1 MSASRSAKVRWH
13 YLAALLPAG
22 LFALLAVSLPATAAH
37 QVLRWEIDWVPALGV
52 DLALRLD
59 GLSMLFGLVIT
70 AAGAIISVYSGAYLG
85 PHRYAGRYQ
94 VLLQSFMLAMLGLVM
109 ADNLILLFV
118 FWELTTFTS
127 FLLIGFTHDQ
137 SEARESAR
145 QALFVTGAGGLA
157 MLAGFVLIGSL
168 AGTYSLTEL
177 LSRGDILR
185 QTPLYPAI
193 FILVL
198 AGAFTK
204 SAQFPFHFWLPNAMT
219 APTPISAFL
228 HSATMVK
235 AGIYLLA
242 RLHPVLSGPPAWT
255 ITLTSFGALTALTG
269 ALLAFG
275 QTDMKRILAYT
286 TLMALG
292 MLTLFLGGTHTAA
305 LVAALTFF
313 LVHALYKSALFL
325 VVGILDHET
334 GTRRLDAVRGLA
346 RAMPG
351 TAAAAAAAAMSMAG
365 FPLFFGFIGKE
376 IMYDGALS
384 MDFMPGSVT
393 LVAVSANTL
402 MTAVAGI
409 LFVRPFLGKA
419 PQGQVPVHEA
429 AAPLFAG
436 PLLLGGTGILFG
448 IIPWWVA
455 RWLVQP
461 AVHAL
466 GHDGPPLAAHLFHG
480 WNMPLLL
487 SIVTL
492 SVGVL
497 CYVGR
502 SVITRF
508 LRRWLAA
515 CPLTGDAVYQ
525 GALQGVQWSGRL
537 PTGLLQNGSLHRYLF
552 IVMATFV
559 GLGIWRLAAGGQP
572 PIWGGIPSLA
582 YREWLLVGLEAV
594 AVAAVVVTQKRL
606 VAISS
611 LGVVGAGLALIF
623 LMFGAPDVALTQL
636 LVETL
641 TVIIVAVVLLRLPD
655 LQSRECGDRPV
666 RIVDGLLALAAGT
679 VVAVMLLNA
688 TTPPL
693 DRDVTA
699 YYEQYSLLAAHGRNI
714 VNVILVDFRALD
726 TLGEITVV
734 ALAGLAAF
742 ALIRRERHRKGGQK
756 WEP

>member
-1 MSASRSAKVRWH
+1 MKATPSSHARWH

-22 LFALLAVSLPATAAH
+22 LFVLLATGLLGTAAG
-37 QVLRWEIDWVPALGV
+37 QVRHWEIDWVPTLGV
-52 DLALRLD
+52 TLALRLD

-70 AAGAIISVYSGAYLG
+70 AVGTIVTVYSGAYLG
-85 PHRYAGRYQ
+85 EHPHSGRYQ
-94 VLLQSFMLAMLGLVM
+94 VLLQAFMLAMLGLVL

-118 FWELTTFTS
+118 FWEVTTFTS
-127 FLLIGFTHDQ
+127 FLLIGFTHGAAD
-137 SEARESAR
+137 ARESAR

-157 MLAGFVLIGSL
+157 MLAGFILIGQS
-168 AGTYSLTEL
+168 AGTYSLTAML
-177 LSRGDILR
+177 TQGDDLTR
-185 QTPLYPAI
+185 SARYPVMLA
-193 FILVL
+193 LVL

-242 RLHPVLSGPPAWT
+242 RLHPVLAGPPAWT
-255 ITLTSFGALTALTG
+255 ITLTLFGALTALTG
-269 ALLAFG
+269 AVLAYG
-275 QTDMKRILAYT
+275 QTDLKRVLAYT

-305 LVAALTFF
+305 LVAAATFF
-313 LVHALYKSALFL
+313 LVHAIYKSALFL

-334 GTRRLDAVRGLA
+334 GTRQLDAVRGLV
-346 RAMPG
+346 RTMPWTAAA
-351 TAAAAAAAAMSMAG
+351 TAAAALSMAG
-365 FPLFFGFIGKE
+365 FPLFFGFVGKE

-384 MDFMPGSVT
+384 MDFMPGPVT
-393 LVAVSANTL
+393 AAAVAANTL

-409 LFVRPFLGKA
+409 LFVRPFLGPA
-419 PQGQVPVHEA
+419 TNGQAAHEA
-429 AAPLFAG
+429 PAVMFGG

-461 AVHAL
+461 AVRAISR
-466 GHDGPPLAAHLFHG
+466 DGSPVTLSLFHG
-480 WNMPLLL
+480 LSVPLLL

-492 SVGVL
+492 SVGVV
-497 CYVGR
+497 CYLGR
-502 SVITRF
+502 GRIGKLVS
-508 LRRWLAA
+508 WAA
-515 CPLTGDAVYQ
+515 RHWPLPLDAVYQ
-525 GALQGVQWSGRL
+525 ACLGGVQSIGRFQ
-537 PTGLLQNGSLHRYLF
+537 TRWLQSGSLHRYLF
-552 IVMATFV
+552 VVMATFV
-559 GLGIWRLAAGGQP
+559 GLITWALAVGGQRLTM
-572 PIWGGIPSLA
+572 GSFPSIGLRDGLLA
-582 YREWLLVGLEAV
+582 GLIA
-594 AVAAVVVTQKRL
+594 AAVVAVVATRIRL
-606 VAISS
+606 VAIAA

-623 LMFGAPDVALTQL
+623 LIYGAPDVALTQL

-655 LQSRECGDRPV
+655 LRSRECGDRPV
-666 RIVDGLLALAAGT
+666 RIADGLLALAAGT
-679 VVAVMLLNA
+679 AVAAVLINA
-688 TTPPL
+688 TAAPL
-693 DRDVTA
+693 DRTVTA
-699 YYEQYSLLAAHGRNI
+699 FYEQQSLAAAYGRNI

-734 ALAGLAAF
+734 ALAGLAAY
-742 ALIRRERHRKGGQK
+742 ALIRRGRRRRGGT

>member
-1 MSASRSAKVRWH
+1 MSAPKGARVRWH
-13 YLAALLPAG
+13 YLAAILPAG
-22 LFALLAVSLPATAAH
+22 LFALLAACLPATAAH

-52 DLALRLD
+52 ALALRLD

-70 AAGAIISVYSGAYLG
+70 AAGAIVSIYSGAYLG
-85 PHRYAGRYQ
+85 GHRDTGRYQ
-94 VLLQSFMLAMLGLVM
+94 VLLQSFMLAMLGLVL

-127 FLLIGFTHDQ
+127 FLLIGFGHAQT
-137 SEARESAR
+137 EARESAR

-157 MLAGFVLIGSL
+157 MLAGFVLIGSV

-177 LSRGDILR
+177 LSRGDLLR
-185 QTPLYPAI
+185 RAPLYPAI

-242 RLHPVLSGPPAWT
+242 RLHPVLSGPPVWT
-255 ITLTSFGALTALTG
+255 VTLTSVGAVTALAG

-292 MLTLFLGGTHTAA
+292 MLTLFLGGM
-305 LVAALTFF
+305 
-313 LVHALYKSALFL
+313 HALYKSALFL

-384 MDFMPGSVT
+384 MDFMPGIVI

-409 LFVRPFLGKA
+409 LFVRPFLGKT
-419 PQGQVPVHEA
+419 PPGQVPVHEA
-429 AAPLFAG
+429 PAPLFVG

-461 AVHAL
+461 AVHVL
-466 GHDGPPLAAHLFHG
+466 GHDGPPLAAHLLHG

-492 SVGVL
+492 TVGVL
-497 CYVGR
+497 CYAGR
-502 SVITRF
+502 SIIAGL
-508 LRRWLAA
+508 LRRIMAL
-515 CPLTGDAVYQ
+515 CPLSGDRVYQ

-537 PTGLLQNGSLHRYLF
+537 QTGLLQNGSLHRYLF
-552 IVMATFV
+552 VIMATFV
-559 GLGIWRLAAGGQP
+559 GLGTWRLAVGGLAPNLETLP
-572 PIWGGIPSLA
+572 PLA
-582 YREWLLVGLEAV
+582 YREWLLVGLEAA
-594 AVAAVVVTQKRL
+594 AVASVVVTQKRL

-623 LMFGAPDVALTQL
+623 LMYGAPDVALTQL

-655 LQSRECGDRPV
+655 LQARECGDRPV
-666 RIVDGLLALAAGT
+666 RVVDGLLALAAGT

-688 TTPPL
+688 TQPPL

-742 ALIRRERHRKGGQK
+742 ALIRRERQGKGGR
-756 WEP
+756 

>member
-1 MSASRSAKVRWH
+1 MTGPSSPNARLH

-22 LFALLAVSLPATAAH
+22 LFMLLATALPDTAAG
-37 QVLRWEIDWVPALGV
+37 QVLRGHFNWVASLGV
-52 DLALRLD
+52 TLALRLD

-70 AAGAIISVYSGAYLG
+70 GVGVLVSVFSGAYLG
-85 PHRYAGRYQ
+85 GHPHSGRYQ
-94 VLLQSFMLAMLGLVM
+94 VLLQSFMLSMLGLVL

-127 FLLIGFTHDQ
+127 FLLIGFEHEHGD
-137 SEARESAR
+137 ARESAR

-157 MLAGFVLIGSL
+157 MLAGFVMIGQV

-177 LSRGDILR
+177 LAQGDRLVR
-185 QTPLYPAI
+185 TPLYPAI
-193 FILVL
+193 LVLIL

-235 AGIYLLA
+235 AGVYLLA
-242 RLHPVLSGPPAWT
+242 RLHPMMAGPPAWT
-255 ITLTSFGALTALTG
+255 VVLTLFGAVTALTG
-269 ALLAFG
+269 AILAFG
-275 QTDMKRILAYT
+275 QTDLKRVLAYT

-334 GTRRLDAVRGLA
+334 GTRQLDAVRGLRA
-346 RAMPG
+346 AMPW
-351 TAAAAAAAAMSMAG
+351 TAAAALAAALSMAG

-384 MDFMPGSVT
+384 MDFMPGAVT
-393 LVAVSANTL
+393 TVAVGANTL

-409 LFVRPFLGKA
+409 LFVRPLLGSPVHA
-419 PQGQVPVHEA
+419 APVHEA
-429 AAPLFAG
+429 PAALFCG

-448 IIPWWVA
+448 IIPWWVDT
-455 RWLVQP
+455 WLVRP

-466 GHDGPPLAAHLFHG
+466 GHDGSPVALSLFHG
-480 WNMPLLL
+480 LSLPLLL
-487 SIVTL
+487 SILTL
-492 SVGVL
+492 SVGL
-497 CYVGR
+497 GCY
-502 SVITRF
+502 
-508 LRRWLAA
+508 LARRAIARLVFRWDQLW
-515 CPLTGDAVYQ
+515 PLTLDAVYE
-525 GALQGVQWSGRL
+525 GALHGIQLVGRWQ
-537 PTGLLQNGSLHRYLF
+537 TRWLQNGSLHRYLF
-552 IVMATFV
+552 TIMAFFV
-559 GLGIWRLAAGGQP
+559 GLCTWSLVSDGQWP
-572 PIWGGIPSLA
+572 MLGSLPA
-582 YREWLLVGLEAV
+582 LTYGEWLLVGLEAA
-594 AVAAVVVTQKRL
+594 AVAAVVATGKRL

-623 LMFGAPDVALTQL
+623 LLYGAPDVALTQL

-655 LQSRECGDRPV
+655 LHSRECGDRPV
-666 RIVDGLLALAAGT
+666 RVADGLLALAAGT
-679 VVAVMLLNA
+679 VVAVMLINA
-688 TTPPL
+688 TAVPL
-693 DRDVTA
+693 DRSVTA
-699 YYEQYSLLAAHGRNI
+699 FYEQQSLVAAHGRNI

-734 ALAGLAAF
+734 ALAGLSAY
-742 ALIRRERHRKGGQK
+742 ALIRRERKMRGGP
-756 WEP
+756 WGR

>member
-1 MSASRSAKVRWH
+1 MKASLPDHSRWH
-13 YLAALLPAG
+13 FLAALLPAG
-22 LFALLAVSLPATAAH
+22 LFVLLAAGLGSSAAGEVRVWH
-37 QVLRWEIDWVPALGV
+37 LDWIPALGV
-52 DLALRLD
+52 TLSLRLD

-70 AAGAIISVYSGAYLG
+70 AAGTIVTLYSGAYLG
-85 PHRYAGRYQ
+85 GHPHSGRYQ
-94 VLLQSFMLAMLGLVM
+94 VLLQSFMVAMLGLVL

-127 FLLIGFTHDQ
+127 FLLIGFEHKQTD
-137 SEARESAR
+137 ARESAR

-157 MLAGFVLIGSL
+157 MLAGFVLIGQA
-168 AGTYSLTEL
+168 AGTYSITEL
-177 LSRGDILR
+177 LARGDGLTRAARYPVILG
-185 QTPLYPAI
+185 
-193 FILVL
+193 LVL

-242 RLHPVLSGPPAWT
+242 RLHPVLAGPPAWT
-255 ITLTSFGALTALTG
+255 MTLTLFGAVTALTG
-269 ALLAFG
+269 AVLAFG
-275 QTDMKRILAYT
+275 QTDLKRVLAYT

-305 LVAALTFF
+305 LVAAMTFF

-334 GTRRLDAVRGLA
+334 GTRQLDAVRGLW
-346 RAMPG
+346 RAMPW
-351 TAAAAAAAAMSMAG
+351 TAAATLAAALSMAG

-384 MDFMPGSVT
+384 MDYMPGPVT
-393 LVAVSANTL
+393 AAAVTANTL

-409 LFVRPFLGKA
+409 LFVRPFLGRRH
-419 PQGQVPVHEA
+419 PSPRPHEA
-429 AAPLFAG
+429 PAVMYGG

-455 RWLVQP
+455 RWLIQP
-461 AVHAL
+461 AVHAM
-466 GHDGPPLAAHLFHG
+466 GYDGQPVALSLFHG
-480 WNMPLLL
+480 LSLPLLL

-492 SVGVL
+492 TVGVA
-497 CYVGR
+497 CY
-502 SVITRF
+502 
-508 LRRWLAA
+508 LARGLLA
-515 CPLTGDAVYQ
+515 RLVSRGTALWPLPLDGVYQ
-525 GALQGVQWSGRL
+525 GVLYAVQWIGRWQ
-537 PTGLLQNGSLHRYLF
+537 TRWLQNGSLHRYLF
-552 IVMATFV
+552 VILATFV
-559 GLGIWRLAAGGQP
+559 GLSTWALTKGGQQPILDSIP
-572 PIWGGIPSLA
+572 PLTL
-582 YREWLLVGLEAV
+582 REWLLVGLEAA
-594 AVAAVVVTQKRL
+594 AVAAVVATRLRL

-623 LMFGAPDVALTQL
+623 LIYGAPDVALTQL

-655 LQSRECGDRPV
+655 LRSRECNDQPV
-666 RIVDGLLALAAGT
+666 RIADGLLAAAAGT
-679 VVAVMLLNA
+679 VVAVMLPNA
-688 TTPPL
+688 TAPPL
-693 DRDVTA
+693 DREVTA
-699 YYEQYSLLAAHGRNI
+699 FYEMQSLVAAHGRNI

-734 ALAGLAAF
+734 ALAGLSAF
-742 ALIRRERHRKGGQK
+742 ALIRRERKGHGGT
-756 WEP
+756 WER